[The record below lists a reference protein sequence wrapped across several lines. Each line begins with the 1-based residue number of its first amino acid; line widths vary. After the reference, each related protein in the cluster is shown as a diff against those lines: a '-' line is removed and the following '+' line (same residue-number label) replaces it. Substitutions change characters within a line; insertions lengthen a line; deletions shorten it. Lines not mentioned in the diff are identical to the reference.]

1 MSTSGRVQATS
12 PSTSSNPADAEP
24 GVVGRL
30 ERIWLKRARRGP
42 MDPVEAAE
50 VEAGRG
56 IVGNLHYGGRRQV
69 TIVDADA
76 WERRVG
82 TLGATLDPSARRANL
97 LIRGLDLAESRGRT
111 LAIGGCRIRI
121 GGETKPCE
129 RMDEALSGLR
139 HALRDGWGG
148 GAWGGVV
155 QGGRIAIGDP
165 VIWIDESPG
174 RSFPAIR

>member
-1 MSTSGRVQATS
+1 MI
-12 PSTSSNPADAEP
+12 
-24 GVVGRL
+24 GRL

-42 MDPVEAAE
+42 MDAVDAAD

-69 TIVDADA
+69 TIVDADE

-82 TLGATLDPSARRANL
+82 SLGATLDPSARRANL
-97 LIRGLDLAESRGRT
+97 LVRGLDLADSSGRT
-111 LAIGGCRIRI
+111 LAVGGCRIRI

-129 RMDEALSGLR
+129 RMEEALTGLR
-139 HALRDGWGG
+139 EALYEGWGG

-155 QGGRIAIGDP
+155 QGGRIAVGDP
-165 VIWIDESPG
+165 AAWVEESESGIAEMSTGEVP
-174 RSFPAIR
+174 R